1 MCPPRVSL
9 PWNGDCFISSEAE
22 AQSKEIFMAR
32 VSRERTP
39 TGTRQPVAADG
50 SPGAQEETVARPATE
65 DKTYWT
71 DEMRQ
76 EEISR
81 RAYYRAEQ
89 RGFAPGY
96 EMEDWL
102 AAEKEVNERM
112 GAGGIG

>member
-1 MCPPRVSL
+1 
-9 PWNGDCFISSEAE
+9 
-22 AQSKEIFMAR
+22 MAR
-32 VSRERTP
+32 VSRERPP
-39 TGTRQPVAADG
+39 TTTRQPVA
-50 SPGAQEETVARPATE
+50 EETVAQPATA

-89 RGFAPGY
+89 RGFSPGY

>member
-1 MCPPRVSL
+1 
-9 PWNGDCFISSEAE
+9 
-22 AQSKEIFMAR
+22 MAR

-39 TGTRQPVAADG
+39 TTTRQPAAADG
-50 SPGAQEETVARPATE
+50 SPGAQEETAVGRPEPAAAN
-65 DKTYWT
+65 KAYWT

-76 EEISR
+76 EEIQR

>member
-1 MCPPRVSL
+1 
-9 PWNGDCFISSEAE
+9 
-22 AQSKEIFMAR
+22 MAR
-32 VSRERTP
+32 VSRESTP
-39 TGTRQPVAADG
+39 TTTRQPVATEG
-50 SPGAQEETVARPATE
+50 SPGAPTA

-89 RGFAPGY
+89 RGFSPGY